1 MKVYIVEGTH
11 PSTPGQPLLVCADQV
26 AADNEALDLVNII
39 RKGELYRS
47 RTETED
53 EPYTLDP
60 LPAGADWQEGLREW
74 QRADVI
80 GHGADPDE
88 VAAMDDDELARE
100 SECDVWISEHDV
112 IGLAAAAKGKRS

>member
-1 MKVYIVEGTH
+1 MSIADRFTG
-11 PSTPGQPLLVCADQV
+11 PGDDPAMSKLALELRRSVIAESNLVAVADRTT
-26 AADNEALDLVNII
+26 ALNLDL
-39 RKGELYRS
+39 L
-47 RTETED
+47 